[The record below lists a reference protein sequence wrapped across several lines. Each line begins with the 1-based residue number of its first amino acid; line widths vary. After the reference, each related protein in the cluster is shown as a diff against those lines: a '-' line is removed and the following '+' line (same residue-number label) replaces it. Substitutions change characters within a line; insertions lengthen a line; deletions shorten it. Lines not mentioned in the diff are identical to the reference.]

1 MRTAEHEKEIIN
13 IIKPAY
19 YHSFTC
25 IAEKCP
31 FTCCQEWK
39 IAVDDST
46 AKKWK
51 STTTPKSVQAKQKK
65 LNYFTT
71 WKDDTRVIALNYHH
85 KCPFLNRESLCEL
98 VITYG
103 DNMLSEACS
112 VFPREIHDYGN
123 RKEYTL
129 MPSCPAVI
137 DLLKEQE
144 AFSLLEIQSEN
155 STIACEADVAL
166 REGNPWEEEV
176 FFQVRAF
183 FMDVMKRQDI
193 SPETSLLMIFYLALD
208 LLEKEPL
215 TNKKFAEYRQ
225 SNILPEL
232 QKTIQN
238 MEFDSLATFEERNE
252 LFLDLIEN
260 YRKEEMYTAYLNG
273 ITDLAEQY
281 LEGYDV
287 KTVENRLQTFQHE
300 WKNHESLFRNLLC
313 EELFADLLLPD
324 EGLRH
329 MVVKLQWLAMEY
341 AVIHQCLFLKWDETG
356 TLTYEDVRDYI
367 VLLFRMTG
375 YEEED
380 IYEYLENSFASLI
393 WDWGYFALIAN

>member
-1 MRTAEHEKEIIN
+1 MMKKYDEKTRV
-13 IIKPAY
+13 IKPDY
-19 YHSFTC
+19 YDNFTC
-25 IAEKCP
+25 IAERCS

-51 STTTPKSVQAKQKK
+51 SISIPKSLQTKNKK
-65 LNYFTT
+65 LSYFTT
-71 WKDDTRVIALNYHH
+71 CKDNSRVIALNREHQ
-85 KCPFLNRESLCEL
+85 CPFLNKEKLCEL

-103 DNMLSEACS
+103 DEMLSETCRI
-112 VFPREIHDYGN
+112 FPREVHDYDN

-144 AFSLLEIQSEN
+144 TFSLIEENMPVSVSEENIHIQIRSLFIN
-155 STIACEADVAL
+155 IM
-166 REGNPWEEEV
+166 R
-176 FFQVRAF
+176 R
-183 FMDVMKRQDI
+183 KDI
-193 SPETSLLMIFYLALD
+193 SPEMALLMIFYLALD
-208 LLEKEPL
+208 LLEQEPL
-215 TNKKFAEYRQ
+215 TEKMLEEYKKGG
-225 SNILPEL
+225 ILWEL
-232 QKTIQN
+232 QKTIEE

-260 YRKEEMYTAYLNG
+260 YRKERMYRNYLDE
-273 ITDLAEQY
+273 IADLAEAY
-281 LEGYDV
+281 VESYDV
-287 KTVENRLQTFQHE
+287 LLMEEKLQAFCRE
-300 WKNHESLFRNLLC
+300 WKSYESLFRNLLC
-313 EELFADLLLPD
+313 EELFAELLLPG
-324 EGLRH
+324 EGLQH

-341 AVIHQCLFLKWDETG
+341 AVIYQCLFLKWDKTG
-356 TLTYEDVRDYI
+356 ILTYEDVRDYI